1 MSMMMRKVLGLLLFL
16 AVVLVVGGAIAVL
29 MRQMSMRIL
38 NQLDVTVL
46 LRKGDGV
53 KLAIFLAQEM

>member
-1 MSMMMRKVLGLLLFL
+1 MSMMMSKVFGLLLFL
-16 AVVLVVGGAIAVL
+16 TVVLVVYGAIAVL

-38 NQLDVTVL
+38 NQLVVTVL

-53 KLAIFLAQEM
+53 KLTIFLAQEM

>member
-46 LRKGDGV
+46 LGKGNGV